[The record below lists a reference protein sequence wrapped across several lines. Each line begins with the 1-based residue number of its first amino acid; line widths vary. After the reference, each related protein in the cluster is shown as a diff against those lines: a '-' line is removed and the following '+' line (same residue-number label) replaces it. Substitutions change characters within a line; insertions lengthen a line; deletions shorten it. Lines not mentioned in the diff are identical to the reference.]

1 MFYYLAQTQ
10 LPQSTSDLT
19 TLIGKVLG
27 VIVICLFLYGV
38 GLVLSGIAQLRQG
51 HAEWKMPIIQGGL
64 YMAGTSVACYSISPS
79 STPHLAQSFDGCLCG
94 RYAIHTRARRRGL
107 DF

>member
-64 YMAGTSVACYSISPS
+64 YMAGTSI
-79 STPHLAQSFDGCLCG
+79 CG
-94 RYAIHTRARRRGL
+94 LLFYIAFQHAAPGPI
-107 DF
+107 F